1 MELEYPYDPSRPLPD
16 ITMEYQYKISNCPGK
31 TVIGVRIAYPP
42 NGAAAPHRHGT
53 ASVAGYVVS
62 GTVHNKMNNDPV
74 KVYTT
79 GGTWYEAPGC
89 HHRISDNASKTE
101 PAVLLATVIVDTDVF
116 ERDGMDAII
125 QIDKEYL

>member
-1 MELEYPYDPSRPLPD
+1 
-16 ITMEYQYKISNCPGK
+16 MEYNYKISNCPGK
-31 TVIGVRIAYPP
+31 TVICVRIAYPP

-62 GTVHNKMNNDPV
+62 GTVNNKMNNDPV
-74 KVYTT
+74 KVYTA

-89 HHRISDNASKTE
+89 YHRISDNASKTE
-101 PAVLLATVIVDTDVF
+101 PAVILATVIVDTDVF